1 MIRELGRF
9 SIGVIHSTGA
19 ATIFAGRGIFAAFYS
34 FSLRKLLLYI
44 YEMGVRTTPLVL
56 LVGFFTGMVLGLQ
69 GYYTL
74 VKFGSEGL
82 LGSAVALTI
91 VREIGPVLTA
101 VMIVGQA
108 GSAMSAEIGVQ
119 RNSEQ
124 IDALKIMG
132 INPVAFLIGPRLL
145 AAVIVFPSLTAFF
158 DLIGMWGGFVSGSG
172 VLGIDEGIYWS
183 NLISSL
189 QPVDVWSGFLKSL
202 VFGFV
207 TILICCFEGFY
218 THVRSDLPGARG
230 VSASATRAVVI
241 SSVLILVSDYLI
253 TSFIL

>member
-1 MIRELGRF
+1 MIRELGSF
-9 SIGVIHSTGA
+9 SLGVIHSTGA
-19 ATIFAGRGIFAAFYS
+19 AATFAGRSLCAAFYPLS
-34 FSLRKLLLYI
+34 IRKLLLYI

-101 VMIVGQA
+101 VMVVGQA
-108 GSAMSAEIGVQ
+108 GSSMAAEIGVQ

-132 INPVAFLIGPRLL
+132 INPLAFLIGPRLL
-145 AAVIVFPSLTAFF
+145 AALIVFPSLTAFF

-172 VLGIDEGIYWS
+172 VLGVDEGIYWG
-183 NLISSL
+183 NLMLSL
-189 QPVDVWSGFLKSL
+189 KPVDVIGGLVKSV
-202 VFGFV
+202 VFGFI
-207 TILICCFEGFY
+207 TILVCCFEGYY
-218 THVRSDLPGARG
+218 THVRSTLPGARG

-253 TSFIL
+253 TAFIL